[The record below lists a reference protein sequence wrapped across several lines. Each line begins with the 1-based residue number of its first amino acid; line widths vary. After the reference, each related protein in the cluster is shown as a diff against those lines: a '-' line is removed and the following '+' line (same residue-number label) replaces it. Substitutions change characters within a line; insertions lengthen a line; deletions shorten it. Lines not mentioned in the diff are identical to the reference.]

1 MLLGIGIF
9 SFMLGLALLLF
20 AGVLMTLDILW
31 SFEEIIF
38 KIAVILM
45 LAPIVIALLLGA
57 FASLIGLFGFILLF

>member
-1 MLLGIGIF
+1 MLLGIGVF

-38 KIAVILM
+38 KIGIILM
-45 LAPIVIALLLGA
+45 FSPIIITLLVIG
-57 FASLIGLFGFILLF
+57 IFGFILLF

>member
-1 MLLGIGIF
+1 MLLGIGLF

-57 FASLIGLFGFILLF
+57 FASLIGLFGFTLLF

>member
-57 FASLIGLFGFILLF
+57 FASLIGLFGFTLLF

>member
-1 MLLGIGIF
+1 MLLSIGVF

-57 FASLIGLFGFILLF
+57 FASLIGLFGFTLLF

>member
-20 AGVLMTLDILW
+20 AGILMTLDILW

-57 FASLIGLFGFILLF
+57 FASLIGLFGFTLLF

>member
-1 MLLGIGIF
+1 MLLSIGVF
-9 SFMLGLALLLF
+9 SFIFGLALLLF

-38 KIAVILM
+38 KIAVILI

-57 FASLIGLFGFILLF
+57 FASLIGLFGFTLLF

>member
-1 MLLGIGIF
+1 MLLGIGVF

-57 FASLIGLFGFILLF
+57 FASLIGLFGFTLLF